1 MVCLPLQFIALTQR
15 TSAAIVA
22 DSQNNPE
29 FGLIE
34 ISLEALFFE

>member
-15 TSAAIVA
+15 TSAVIVA